1 MKSNFGTLAFVAI
14 FAALWFISCFG
25 LNAADTARLELDDLD
40 KAILAG
46 APEEA
51 ADPITLAQV
60 TKATERTF
68 PNLSEELDS
77 QKLLQK
83 TLLEPS
89 MRGNLR
95 GRLAE
100 EDFLKRNAKE
110 GWRRVKNP
118 TAPQNDVW
126 RRVDGKLEGGQI
138 KVHNDWRQYRLSMV
152 KDSKAERFFIPD
164 DQYDQVLNDL
174 EERRVGALRGGLTD
188 KAAEYARQQKRL
200 AKLGRTFSQLDGSI
214 ESAAKNCSR
223 ISAALRS
230 GGKALPFIGIAL
242 GILDGGISV
251 YQVAQG
257 KMSVQE
263 CMQKVGKAGVA
274 GVASWAAVDVVLPVV
289 ISDPPVAVI
298 IVVGTATYF
307 VVDYAIG
314 AVIDS
319 YKSASLT
326 KNELAM
332 LWPDG
337 ALTPVQK

>member
-110 GWRRVKNP
+110 GWRVLKILRLLK
-118 TAPQNDVW
+118 TMF
-126 RRVDGKLEGGQI
+126 GG
-138 KVHNDWRQYRLSMV
+138 VSM
-152 KDSKAERFFIPD
+152 
-164 DQYDQVLNDL
+164 
-174 EERRVGALRGGLTD
+174 
-188 KAAEYARQQKRL
+188 
-200 AKLGRTFSQLDGSI
+200 
-214 ESAAKNCSR
+214 
-223 ISAALRS
+223 
-230 GGKALPFIGIAL
+230 
-242 GILDGGISV
+242 
-251 YQVAQG
+251 
-257 KMSVQE
+257 
-263 CMQKVGKAGVA
+263 
-274 GVASWAAVDVVLPVV
+274 ASWKVVRLKF
-289 ISDPPVAVI
+289 
-298 IVVGTATYF
+298 TT
-307 VVDYAIG
+307 IG
-314 AVIDS
+314 GNIGFP
-319 YKSASLT
+319 
-326 KNELAM
+326 
-332 LWPDG
+332 W
-337 ALTPVQK
+337 